1 MEKLIRIKNIEIK
14 KTLVV
19 GQEVK
24 LLNDSLIKQLAYYYP
39 KYITNY
45 QKLNVFFICC
55 LVGYKETVYL
65 LSTLLQ
71 FCV

>member
-39 KYITNY
+39 RYITNY
-45 QKLNVFFICC
+45 QKLNMIKA
-55 LVGYKETVYL
+55 KESKERRHKCY
-65 LSTLLQ
+65 
-71 FCV
+71 

>member
-1 MEKLIRIKNIEIK
+1 MQPMEKLIRIKNIEIK

-45 QKLNVFFICC
+45 QKLNMIKAKDS
-55 LVGYKETVYL
+55 KERRHKHH
-65 LSTLLQ
+65 
-71 FCV
+71 

>member
-1 MEKLIRIKNIEIK
+1 MYIVDYFGRVRIKNIEIK

-39 KYITNY
+39 RYITNY
-45 QKLNVFFICC
+45 QKLNMIKA
-55 LVGYKETVYL
+55 KESKERRHKCY
-65 LSTLLQ
+65 
-71 FCV
+71 